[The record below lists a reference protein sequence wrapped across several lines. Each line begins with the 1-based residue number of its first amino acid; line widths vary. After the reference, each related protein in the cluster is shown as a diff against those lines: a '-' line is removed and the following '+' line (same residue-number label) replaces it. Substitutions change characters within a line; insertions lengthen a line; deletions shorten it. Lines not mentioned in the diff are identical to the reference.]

1 MEMTR
6 REILH
11 KKLDDKFRNLI
22 DKDTGE
28 VIDVPEVPSYI
39 IDNLQHELRDY
50 QLNALVHF
58 MFTQEQ
64 NIADIHYKYSLFHM
78 ATGAGKT
85 LVMAS
90 TILYLYQ
97 EHGYKNFIFF
107 VNSGAIVK
115 KTVDNLTNVNSNK
128 YLFNPEGVVI
138 DGEKVDI
145 RMVDRFPSVQSKNTI
160 YLIIDTIQGLHGSL
174 NDTVENGITFDG
186 LADFDIVM
194 LGDEAHHYFAETK
207 EGKKKLT
214 VAELEVRSWER
225 TIDKILNLNSKNRM
239 LGFSATLNLDTK
251 NEILYSKLAD
261 KIVYQYDLTKFMQQK
276 YSKNV
281 VLLQVTEDDE
291 VKMLHAILLSQYRR
305 YVAQDNGIFLKPV
318 VMFKAQLVKH
328 ANAYYDR
335 LIELIEQLSLEQLKN
350 IITNGKTH
358 YQNENSVWSK
368 VFSYYDNKDLQT
380 VLDDLKWDFTRET
393 MLNVNTKVFL
403 SEENTLR
410 LNTLEDES
418 NPIRAIFQ
426 IAKLNEGWDVL
437 NLYDIV
443 RISEGMPKSI

>member
-1 MEMTR
+1 
-6 REILH
+6 
-11 KKLDDKFRNLI
+11 
-22 DKDTGE
+22 
-28 VIDVPEVPSYI
+28 
-39 IDNLQHELRDY
+39 
-50 QLNALVHF
+50 
-58 MFTQEQ
+58 
-64 NIADIHYKYSLFHM
+64 
-78 ATGAGKT
+78 
-85 LVMAS
+85 
-90 TILYLYQ
+90 
-97 EHGYKNFIFF
+97 
-107 VNSGAIVK
+107 
-115 KTVDNLTNVNSNK
+115 
-128 YLFNPEGVVI
+128 
-138 DGEKVDI
+138 
-145 RMVDRFPSVQSKNTI
+145 
-160 YLIIDTIQGLHGSL
+160 TIQGLHGSL

-281 VLLQVTEDDE
+281 VLLQVNEDDE
-291 VKMLHAILLSQYRR
+291 VKMLHAILLTQYRR

-443 RISEGMPKSI
+443 RISEGMPKSINATDSEAQLIGRGARYYPFEYENNRSYKRRFDEVDSDLKILETL